1 MNKYRNIADVRAH
14 LDTYTQSH
22 LSDIVKEMA
31 QNGFSVANGAR
42 DIAKHIAVTFVSGK
56 VPLDEVKQAT
66 MGAVQN
72 DVISYVVNLGDY
84 SISDLVGMAYQNKEE
99 YVLSGQPMID
109 LARKFV
115 NHICE
120 KETSFKFKY
129 TR

>member
-1 MNKYRNIADVRAH
+1 
-14 LDTYTQSH
+14 
-22 LSDIVKEMA
+22 MA
-31 QNGFSVANGAR
+31 QNGFSLANGAR
-42 DIAKHIAVTFVSGK
+42 DLAKHIAVTFVSGK
-56 VPLDEVKQAT
+56 VPLDEVKQAA
-66 MGAVQN
+66 MRAVKN

-99 YVLSGQPMID
+99 YVLSGEPMID

-129 TR
+129 AR